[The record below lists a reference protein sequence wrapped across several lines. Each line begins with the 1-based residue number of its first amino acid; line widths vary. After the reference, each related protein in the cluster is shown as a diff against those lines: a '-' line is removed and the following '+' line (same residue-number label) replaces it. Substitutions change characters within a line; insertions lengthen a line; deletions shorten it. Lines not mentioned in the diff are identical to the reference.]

1 MRKFDFDTL
10 VNRYHTNCVK
20 WDRLN
25 EKDARLHSDV
35 LPLWVADMD
44 FPCAEGIQKALQ
56 ERVAHPIYGYS
67 HATSKEYEDAIC
79 GWFQRRFRW
88 TIEPT
93 DLFYSPGVV
102 PAVSFLISILSQAGE
117 GIIIQEPLYHPFRQV
132 ITANHRKVVNSPL
145 VNDRGVYHIDFADL
159 EAKMA
164 VPDNVGMILCSPHN
178 PIGRVWTAVELN
190 QIVDLAVRYDKWIIA
205 DEIHCDI
212 IRKGITQLPV
222 AKLRPDALDRIIVC
236 TAPSKSFN
244 IAGLKTSSI
253 LIHNPRIKELWKQ
266 EVGGRLHLSAPNVF
280 AQAVTIAAYN
290 ECEEWLNHVNDYI
303 DDNITTATRLFQER
317 LPKAIVSPCEGT
329 YLLWVDLRAY
339 CHDPHELETKM
350 RSKIGVFL
358 NEGYQFGEGGAGF
371 ERINMA
377 CPRSVVIEA
386 ITRICEGWRDEY
398 E

>member
-1 MRKFDFDTL
+1 MKRMHGFNLMFYHYGWPTWIFPVRKGFKRRYKSVWLIRFTGTVMRQAKRTRMRFADGF
-10 VNRYHTNCVK
+10 NGGFAG
-20 WDRLN
+20 RLN
-25 EKDARLHSDV
+25 LPICFTVPEWYRLF
-35 LPLWVADMD
+35 L
-44 FPCAEGIQKALQ
+44 
-56 ERVAHPIYGYS
+56 
-67 HATSKEYEDAIC
+67 
-79 GWFQRRFRW
+79 
-88 TIEPT
+88 
-93 DLFYSPGVV
+93 
-102 PAVSFLISILSQAGE
+102 FLISILSQAGE

-145 VNDRGVYHIDFADL
+145 VNDYGVYHIDFADL

-164 VPDNVGMILCSPHN
+164 DPDNVGMILCSPHN

-212 IRKGITQLPV
+212 IRKGIIQLPV

-244 IAGLKTSSI
+244 IAGIKTSSI

-266 EVGGRLHLSAPNVF
+266 EVGGRLHLSDPNVF

-303 DDNITTATRLFQER
+303 DDNIATATRLFQER